1 MNPLSAKVVEHN
13 EDSPVSKT
21 VIIQN
26 NPRAHRVFGVRNPP
40 QKFSN
45 KFKKP
50 SKGFKNTPKKTLSQ
64 GKNKDELSRDF
75 KTPPRKLSSEASQ
88 SLNEKMR
95 SSKAE
100 LQRIDFLKILILN
113 RTTRD
118 SLELHSW
125 QYSHFFLRNFHFGS
139 FVSMLQLRNY

>member
-64 GKNKDELSRDF
+64 GKTKDELSRDF

-100 LQRIDFLKILILN
+100 LQRIV
-113 RTTRD
+113 
-118 SLELHSW
+118 
-125 QYSHFFLRNFHFGS
+125 FFNPICGG
-139 FVSMLQLRNY
+139 VENIQPVGD

>member
-50 SKGFKNTPKKTLSQ
+50 SKGFKNTPKKPSSHEKTQ
-64 GKNKDELSRDF
+64 VEVSRDI

-100 LQRIDFLKILILN
+100 LQRIVFINPICGGVEN
-113 RTTRD
+113 I
-118 SLELHSW
+118 H
-125 QYSHFFLRNFHFGS
+125 
-139 FVSMLQLRNY
+139 